1 MNVNMI
7 FKLKISKIFLIL
19 TCLFLSSC
27 LANVEEAIEE
37 NPIEDF
43 CKTRSFSL
51 HVKTIIDNNCIQCHG
66 QGGNSPNLTTYN
78 DASSNA
84 NSIKSEV
91 VSRRM
96 PQGSSLTNEEIQA
109 IRCWVDEG
117 ALNN

>member
-1 MNVNMI
+1 MKNV
-7 FKLKISKIFLIL
+7 FQSLKIFL
-19 TCLFLSSC
+19 LFFLIVSTHSSC
-27 LANVEEAIEE
+27 LNNVEEAIEE

-78 DASSNA
+78 GVSNNA

-109 IRCWVDEG
+109 ISCWVDEG

>member
-1 MNVNMI
+1 M
-7 FKLKISKIFLIL
+7 KILFHFPKKSLPIIMTAIVFSA
-19 TCLFLSSC
+19 CLN
-27 LANVEEAIEE
+27 NVEEPLIE

-51 HVKTIIDNNCIQCHG
+51 HVKTIIDNNCVQCHG

-78 DASSNA
+78 GISSNA

-96 PQGSSLTNEEIQA
+96 PQGNSLSQEEIQT
-109 IRCWVDEG
+109 ISCWVDEG

>member
-1 MNVNMI
+1 M
-7 FKLKISKIFLIL
+7 KILFHFPKKTFLVIL
-19 TCLFLSSC
+19 TPILFSACLN
-27 LANVEEAIEE
+27 NVEEAIEE

-78 DASSNA
+78 RIKNNA

-109 IRCWVDEG
+109 ISCWVDEG